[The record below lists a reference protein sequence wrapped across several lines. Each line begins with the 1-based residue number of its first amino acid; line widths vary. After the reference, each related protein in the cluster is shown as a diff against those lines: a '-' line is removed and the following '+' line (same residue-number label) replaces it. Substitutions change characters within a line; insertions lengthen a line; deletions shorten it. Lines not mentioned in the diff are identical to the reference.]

1 MISVTQKHKRKQQG
15 VAILTVL
22 LMVALATITV
32 VSMSTRQRLD
42 IRRAMNQTALQQAR
56 ALALGGE
63 KFAAANLMRDK
74 KDPLTAK
81 SDTLDEDWAQSLPPL
96 PVDQSTIKGCVF
108 DMQARFNLNNLV
120 NAEGKIYP
128 ERLAQLQRLLS
139 ALNISSTK
147 ASAIADWLDTDSEP
161 EGEDGAEESYYS
173 GLEPPYRPANRQV
186 ASVSE
191 LKMVKGFNPASE
203 DERADYYLL
212 LPHISALPEVTK
224 INVNTATPAVLASL
238 DVELFEK
245 SEKLSRWSDTTW
257 ENYPECADPF
267 DLEDL
272 AEKASDAAASDEES
286 IEDKDAF
293 DDVPTFLSS
302 AGFGTDSEVA
312 EIINDLISVDSNFF
326 QVRVDVE
333 TGEVALTQYSLVR
346 RDQKGANTVLQRS
359 RNVF

>member
-1 MISVTQKHKRKQQG
+1 MMSYYSNKRRQQG

-42 IRRAMNQTALQQAR
+42 IRRAVNQTALQQAR

-81 SDTLDEDWAQSLPPL
+81 TDNLDEDWAQSLPPL

-120 NAEGKIYP
+120 TAEGKVFPDQY
-128 ERLAQLQRLLS
+128 EQLQRLLS
-139 ALNISSTK
+139 ALNISSAK
-147 ASAIADWLDTDSEP
+147 ASAILDWVDSDSEAT
-161 EGEDGAEESYYS
+161 GEDGAEEAYYS

-191 LKMVKGFNPASE
+191 LKMVKGFSPAVE
-203 DERADYYLL
+203 DDRADYELL
-212 LPHISALPEVTK
+212 LPHITALPEVTK
-224 INVNTATPAVLASL
+224 ININTATPAVIASL
-238 DVELFEK
+238 DIQLSEE
-245 SEKLSRWSDTTW
+245 SEKLSRWGDTTW
-257 ENYPECADPF
+257 GNYPECADPF
-267 DLEDL
+267 DLSDL
-272 AEKASDAAASDEES
+272 ADEVSDSVSDEDSEEDKSAFDDKAAFLTSAGIAADSDAAEY
-286 IEDKDAF
+286 
-293 DDVPTFLSS
+293 
-302 AGFGTDSEVA
+302 
-312 EIINDLISVDSNFF
+312 INDQISVDSEYF
-326 QVRVDVE
+326 QIRVDIE
-333 TGEVALTQYSLVR
+333 TGEIALSQYSLVR
-346 RDQKGANTVLQRS
+346 RDKTGANTVLQRS

>member
-1 MISVTQKHKRKQQG
+1 MRPLPQKHKQRG

-42 IRRAMNQTALQQAR
+42 IRRAVNQTALQQAR

-81 SDTLDEDWAQSLPPL
+81 IDSLDEDWAQSLPPL

-120 NAEGKIYP
+120 TADGKIYP
-128 ERLAQLQRLLS
+128 DQLAQLQRLLS
-139 ALNISSTK
+139 ALNISAAK
-147 ASAIADWLDTDSEP
+147 ASAIADWLDSDSEP
-161 EGEDGAEESYYS
+161 LGEDGAEESYYS

-191 LKMVKGFNPASE
+191 LKMVKGFSPAVE
-203 DERADYYLL
+203 DDQADYELL
-212 LPHISALPEVTK
+212 LPHISALPEATK
-224 INVNTATPAVLASL
+224 INVNTATAAVIASL
-238 DVELFEK
+238 DVQLVEK
-245 SEKLSRWSDTTW
+245 SEKLSRWGDTAW
-257 ENYPECADPF
+257 ENYPECIDPF
-267 DLEDL
+267 DLSDL
-272 AEKASDAAASDEES
+272 AEKVNDAASDDESLENKEAFDDITAFISSAGVAADSDAAEA
-286 IEDKDAF
+286 
-293 DDVPTFLSS
+293 
-302 AGFGTDSEVA
+302 
-312 EIINDLISVDSNFF
+312 INDQISVSSNYF
-326 QVRVDVE
+326 QIRVDIE

-346 RDQKGANTVLQRS
+346 RDKTGANTVLQRS